1 MTQAYSYNAVNNLRQ
16 TLSRGLLWQYSSVA
30 VQAVAQLA
38 VLSTLSR
45 LLSPEDF
52 GLLSAAMIFVGFA
65 GLFGQLGVAPA
76 IVYTSELTARV
87 VRAGF
92 TLSIIAGVLLT
103 GLLWALAPIFGKY
116 FGNDQVVPVVR
127 AVAVIFPI
135 AGLGAVSDAL
145 LQRRLKFNVVT
156 LISVI
161 SYVLGY
167 GAIAIWLGASG
178 AGVWALVAGTIGQR
192 TIQTVASYVLAPHPV
207 RPLVSI
213 AEYRKLLHYGI
224 GHTSAEV
231 LNYAANQGDYLVV
244 GRVFDPATLGLYS
257 RAYQLM
263 MLPVKYLGQALD
275 AVLFPVMSR
284 VRGDPDRLK
293 SIYLGGT
300 AAISLLVCPAGAMMV
315 VLAPEIVQLLLGRQ
329 WTGAVVP
336 FQVLAL
342 GLLFRTTYKLSDSLA
357 KACGAVYKRSA
368 REALYAALV
377 VLGSIIGARWGV
389 VGVAGGVLV
398 AIITNY
404 VVAALSSVGLLG
416 IRLTSYFAV
425 QLGGACL
432 GIIVGL
438 VAIMCRFYL
447 NDIGLRTMTVLLV
460 VSAMG
465 IGTAA
470 AVAMI
475 RPALLGPT
483 GAELVAMIR
492 AFFHNRVLGFRDR
505 TA

>member
-1 MTQAYSYNAVNNLRQ
+1 MNSLRK
-16 TLSRGLLWQYSSVA
+16 TLSRGLLWQYASVA

-76 IVYTSELTARV
+76 IIYTSELTARV

-92 TLSIIAGVLLT
+92 TLSIITGLLLT
-103 GLLWALAPIFGKY
+103 GLLWALAPIFGEY
-116 FGNDQVVPVVR
+116 FGSDPVVPVIR
-127 AVAVIFPI
+127 AVAVVFPI
-135 AGLGAVSDAL
+135 AGLGAVSEAL
-145 LQRRLKFNVVT
+145 LQRRLKFNILT
-156 LISVI
+156 LVNVI
-161 SYVLGY
+161 SYLLGY
-167 GAIAIWLGASG
+167 AVIAIWLGAAG
-178 AGVWALVAGTIGQR
+178 AGVWALVGGTIGQR

-207 RPLVSI
+207 WPLVSI
-213 AEYRKLLHYGI
+213 AEYRKLLRYGI
-224 GHTSAEV
+224 GHTLAQV

-404 VVAALSSVGLLG
+404 VVAALSSAALLG
-416 IRLTSYFAV
+416 IPLTSYFAA
-425 QLGGACL
+425 QLGGVRL

-438 VAIMCRFYL
+438 AVIMCRFYL
-447 NDIGLRTMTVLLV
+447 NNVGLSGITVLV
-460 VSAMG
+460 GVSATG
-465 IGTAA
+465 IGAAA
-470 AVAMI
+470 AVATI
-475 RPALLGPT
+475 RPDWLGSI
-483 GAELVAMIR
+483 GGELVATMR

-505 TA
+505 AA